1 MERIRVTFV
10 DRNTEIERQLPLD
23 ATLVE
28 KVALEDSPSEWW
40 LVAFERALSHVGAEF
55 PYALV
60 APRHTGHSLADS
72 RPISAVLL
80 LSASR
85 ALPANAKVS
94 SFPQVVW
101 CGVKRIDA

>member
-1 MERIRVTFV
+1 MEHIRVTFV

-23 ATLVE
+23 ASLVE

-40 LVAFERALSHVGAEF
+40 LVAFERVLSHVGAAF

-60 APRHTGHSLADS
+60 APRHTGQSLADS
-72 RPISAVLL
+72 GPISAILL

-85 ALPANAKVS
+85 ALPTNAKVS

-101 CGVKRIDA
+101 CGVRRIGA